1 MLKIRAILFLHL
13 KEFFTSP
20 GTLALMFIMP
30 ILFSL
35 IFGSIAVNSNKKKP
49 VVDVVMVKKGQINL
63 EIAELLKKNDHFTW
77 KEVTLKQ
84 AKENVASQK
93 AVAGILIPANI
104 EERITGQKPLLD
116 IMVQKKSED
125 YLALVPQLQGTANL
139 ILTAYQ
145 SSEKIGKEAF
155 PKLLTAVAA
164 SKGVE
169 IERKTIQK
177 QGNSA
182 AEVNLMFI
190 GFSIM
195 FMMFGLSGA
204 ASMILEERS
213 SGTWGR
219 LLTAPPSKL
228 QISLGYLLSYFIMGW
243 IQLAVLM
250 AVTFFMFDT
259 DWGNLFYFIP
269 FASLVIVCIVGF
281 GLMIAGLVKTKQQAA
296 AISAVL
302 IVSTCMIGG
311 VYWPLDFVPEL
322 MQKIALGVPQSWAM
336 WGFREIISGSLH
348 TASLLKDT
356 AALAG
361 FTIVFF
367 SIGLKRMKFQ

>member
-1 MLKIRAILFLHL
+1 MHKIRAILFLHL

-35 IFGSIAVNSNKKKP
+35 IFGSIAVNSNKMKP
-49 VVDVVMVKKGQINL
+49 VVDVVVKDAQVSI
-63 EIAELLKKNDHFTW
+63 EIAKLLKKNDHFTW

-84 AKENVASQK
+84 AKENIASQK
-93 AVAGILIPANI
+93 AVAGVLIPANI

-139 ILTAYQ
+139 IITAYQ

-169 IERKTIQK
+169 IEKKTIQK

-182 AEVNLMFI
+182 AEMNLMFI

-204 ASMILEERS
+204 ASLIQEERS

-219 LLTAPPSKL
+219 LLAAPPSKL
-228 QISLGYLLSYFIMGW
+228 QISLGYLLSYFLMGW

-259 DWGNLFYFIP
+259 DWGNLLYFIP

-311 VYWPLDFVPEL
+311 VYWPLDFVPEI

-336 WGFREIISGSLH
+336 SGFREIISGSLH
-348 TASLLKDT
+348 TAALLKDT

-367 SIGLKRMKFQ
+367 SIGLNRMKFQ